1 MFLTLG
7 SHGKIESIL
16 TVNLRSEFVFIS
28 PMNNQGD
35 YYNISKFHSSSE
47 IETC

>member
-7 SHGKIESIL
+7 SHGTIESIL
-16 TVNLRSEFVFIS
+16 AVNLRSEFVFIS
-28 PMNNQGD
+28 PMNNQD
-35 YYNISKFHSSSE
+35 YYISKFHSSLE